1 MGRGWR
7 VCWRLFGGGRWID
20 SLSFSS
26 AVSIGAFGLLGVK
39 CWRLSGLSSL
49 CCCDKRMWRRTCC
62 LAILMMRGLGFYSET
77 FMEGS
82 SSREG
87 EVSHR
92 KFFVE
97 VQTGLVP

>member
-1 MGRGWR
+1 L
-7 VCWRLFGGGRWID
+7 V
-20 SLSFSS
+20 
-26 AVSIGAFGLLGVK
+26 
-39 CWRLSGLSSL
+39 
-49 CCCDKRMWRRTCC
+49 
-62 LAILMMRGLGFYSET
+62 ILMMRGLGFYSET

>member
-1 MGRGWR
+1 
-7 VCWRLFGGGRWID
+7 
-20 SLSFSS
+20 
-26 AVSIGAFGLLGVK
+26 
-39 CWRLSGLSSL
+39 
-49 CCCDKRMWRRTCC
+49 
-62 LAILMMRGLGFYSET
+62 LAILMMRGLGFYSEI

-92 KFFVE
+92 KFFVG